1 MNKDH
6 NVWLKNLYSYVP
18 LHNNRFIL
26 LGKLE
31 TKEQLPSLDDSDE
44 PMKIEGQPKVG
55 ISDAAKNNKLFSN
68 LLVDHDLDSSSN
80 SDIKSALLQQLSANF
95 EEDKNTIPKHIFK
108 ESLEFSQ
115 TSREEERKHI
125 ETDIITLWKVHRYSI
140 KSISAKMLISKE
152 IVNRILSKYR
162 SLVRKQCQINK
173 KQNFGRRLKVTPE
186 HIDKMRE
193 VWERQRDKPI
203 YIRDVKN
210 AVWSALRSSDI
221 PSNSTV
227 SSIMKRELK
236 MSYHLLE
243 KKHRKATMEEGVRK
257 FIQAFA
263 LQIELNK
270 SEIELIFIDEFSF
283 SSRK

>member
-1 MNKDH
+1 MSD
-6 NVWLKNLYSYVP
+6 LKILYSYVP

-26 LGKLE
+26 LSTLE

-44 PMKIEGQPKVG
+44 PMTIEGQPKVG
-55 ISDAAKNNKLFSN
+55 ISDAAKNNKLYSN
-68 LLVDHDLDSSSN
+68 LLVDHCLDSSSN
-80 SDIKSALLQQLSANF
+80 SDIKSALLQQLSTNF

-115 TSREEERKHI
+115 TSREEERKYI
-125 ETDIITLWKVHRYSI
+125 ETDIITLWRVHRYSI

-210 AVWSALRSSDI
+210 AVWPTLRSSDI

-270 SEIELIFIDEFSF
+270 SEIKLIFIDEFSF

>member
-1 MNKDH
+1 MSD
-6 NVWLKNLYSYVP
+6 LKILYSYVP

-26 LGKLE
+26 LSTLE
-31 TKEQLPSLDDSDE
+31 TKEQLPSFDDSDE
-44 PMKIEGQPKVG
+44 PMTIEGQPKVG
-55 ISDAAKNNKLFSN
+55 ISDAAKNNKLYSN
-68 LLVDHDLDSSSN
+68 LLVDHGLDSSSN
-80 SDIKSALLQQLSANF
+80 SDIKSALLQQLSTNF

-125 ETDIITLWKVHRYSI
+125 ETDIITLWRVHRYSI

-210 AVWSALRSSDI
+210 AV
-221 PSNSTV
+221 
-227 SSIMKRELK
+227 
-236 MSYHLLE
+236 
-243 KKHRKATMEEGVRK
+243 
-257 FIQAFA
+257 
-263 LQIELNK
+263 
-270 SEIELIFIDEFSF
+270 
-283 SSRK
+283 

>member
-1 MNKDH
+1 
-6 NVWLKNLYSYVP
+6 
-18 LHNNRFIL
+18 
-26 LGKLE
+26 
-31 TKEQLPSLDDSDE
+31 
-44 PMKIEGQPKVG
+44 
-55 ISDAAKNNKLFSN
+55 
-68 LLVDHDLDSSSN
+68 
-80 SDIKSALLQQLSANF
+80 
-95 EEDKNTIPKHIFK
+95 
-108 ESLEFSQ
+108 
-115 TSREEERKHI
+115 
-125 ETDIITLWKVHRYSI
+125 
-140 KSISAKMLISKE
+140 MLISKE

-193 VWERQRDKPI
+193 VWERQWDKPI
-203 YIRDVKN
+203 YIRDVKD
-210 AVWSALRSSDI
+210 AVWPALRSSDI
-221 PSNSTV
+221 PSNSIV

-243 KKHRKATMEEGVRK
+243 KKHRKATLEEGVRK